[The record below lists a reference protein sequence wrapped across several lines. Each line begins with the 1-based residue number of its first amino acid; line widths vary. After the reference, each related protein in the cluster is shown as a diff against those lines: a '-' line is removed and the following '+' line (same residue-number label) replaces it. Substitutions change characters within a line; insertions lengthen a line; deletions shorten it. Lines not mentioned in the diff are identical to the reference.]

1 MARQQSV
8 SLIDD
13 IDDIDGTKAVE
24 TVRFGLDG
32 ASYEID
38 LNRKHAG
45 NLRKSL
51 GEFVE
56 HSRKAKPTP
65 QHRNAKPKT
74 NAMPMAGTVRS
85 WATANGISVAT
96 RGRIPA
102 DLVEKYQ
109 HSLG

>member
-13 IDDIDGTKAVE
+13 IDGTKAVE
-24 TVRFGLDG
+24 TIHFGLDG
-32 ASYEID
+32 AIYEID

-56 HSRKAKPTP
+56 HSRQPKPTGTP
-65 QHRNAKPKT
+65 PHRHSKT
-74 NAMPMAGTVRS
+74 KANGRPRAADVRA
-85 WATANGISVAT
+85 WAAANGITVAT
-96 RGRIPA
+96 RGRVPA
-102 DLVEKYQ
+102 DVVEKYQ
-109 HSLG
+109 HSVK